1 MVTLPISTKKM
12 EESTAI
18 LNLLQEIKLE
28 VKSLRESTNKNH
40 DDLKLEFST
49 FKTNILTQVHALDKA
64 IKITNTKHSDL
75 EVEVQN
81 ISKSQT
87 FISQQYDSLKTMEKN
102 IMISYI
108 KLEKENEVINN
119 KLVEISAKIKTN
131 ATNTINQEQYTR
143 RTMVEVNN
151 IPKQESEKENS
162 LDIIYKLLDL
172 LKLNL
177 DRKTIDVA
185 HRLSDKPDS
194 PIIVKITTRSAR
206 DLFFNN
212 RSRLANHTIA
222 DLGCNIDPNKK
233 SKKIFIN
240 ESLSHSIKVLFKEVR
255 NQCEKKNYSY
265 AWTRN
270 GVIFIRKNKDSQAIR
285 INSEDDFSRK
295 IR

>member
-1 MVTLPISTKKM
+1 MYSKTSRRLNKFCFKN
-12 EESTAI
+12 I
-18 LNLLQEIKLE
+18 LNLFLL
-28 VKSLRESTNKNH
+28 L
-40 DDLKLEFST
+40 LY
-49 FKTNILTQVHALDKA
+49 NILYFLFRKLIVYYKYYIFLKK
-64 IKITNTKHSDL
+64 KIFEK
-75 EVEVQN
+75 
-81 ISKSQT
+81 KSE
-87 FISQQYDSLKTMEKN
+87 FKCYRIL
-102 IMISYI
+102 

-194 PIIVKITTRSAR
+194 PIIVKFTTRSAR

>member
-1 MVTLPISTKKM
+1 M
-12 EESTAI
+12 
-18 LNLLQEIKLE
+18 
-28 VKSLRESTNKNH
+28 
-40 DDLKLEFST
+40 KLEFLT
-49 FKTNILTQVHALDKA
+49 FKTNILTQAHALDKA

-87 FISQQYDSLKTMEKN
+87 FISQQYDSLKTIEKN
-102 IMISYI
+102 INISYI

-119 KLVEISAKIKTN
+119 KLVEISEKIKTN

-177 DRKTIDVA
+177 DRKTIDVT
-185 HRLSDKPDS
+185 HRLWDKPDS
-194 PIIVKITTRSAR
+194 PIIVKFTTRSAR